1 MTRRNPILKWLDE
14 RPAWAV
20 IAVSFVALLVLWHA
34 IVVIGDYPTFIL
46 PGPLDVAEA
55 FVRLLQDG
63 RLVRHSLVTLSEVIP
78 GLILGV
84 AVALPLAYLLTKSPL
99 AERLISPYLIASQAI
114 PIIAIAPLL
123 TIWVQ
128 SWYWSRVLVAALVVF
143 FPLLVNSIAGLRAVP
158 RSSMT

>member
-84 AVALPLAYLLTKSPL
+84 AVA
-99 AERLISPYLIASQAI
+99 
-114 PIIAIAPLL
+114 
-123 TIWVQ
+123 VV
-128 SWYWSRVLVAALVVF
+128 VLVPGAGGRARGF
-143 FPLLVNSIAGLRAVP
+143 FPAAGQLHRRTARRAQGVL
-158 RSSMT
+158 